1 MKALGAVLLIL
12 LLSGQPGINRTQ
24 EDDDADPEPE
34 SYGYDDDDEEEEE
47 EETNMIP
54 GSRDREPLQ
63 CYFCQVLH
71 SGESC
76 NQTQSCSGSKPSCI
90 TVISHGEIDKGYLTT
105 YSMWCTDTCQ
115 PISKT
120 VERTQM
126 TQTCCQ
132 STLCNIPPW
141 QNPQVQNP
149 LGGRA
154 DSPLEGGT
162 RHPQGGRPQVVKVVH
177 PQSDG
182 ANLPKG
188 GKANKPQGSGAGC
201 PLGCTK
207 FGNTIFLLS
216 FITSLWASGV

>member
-90 TVISHGEIDKGYLTT
+90 TVISHGEIASSRVCG
-105 YSMWCTDTCQ
+105 
-115 PISKT
+115 
-120 VERTQM
+120 
-126 TQTCCQ
+126 
-132 STLCNIPPW
+132 
-141 QNPQVQNP
+141 
-149 LGGRA
+149 
-154 DSPLEGGT
+154 
-162 RHPQGGRPQVVKVVH
+162 H
-177 PQSDG
+177 
-182 ANLPKG
+182 
-188 GKANKPQGSGAGC
+188 QGSED
-201 PLGCTK
+201 
-207 FGNTIFLLS
+207 LS
-216 FITSLWASGV
+216 SSNQDTLASPP